1 MPPKFWRGAVAY
13 TANGRRFTIEEVADG
28 TAYCVGD
35 NGAEAE
41 FAENALL
48 TEAEFLARNE
58 TRGIN
63 IYSRVKQ
70 SRLFT
75 APAGKFDRALATTL
89 LTRIEKLTPGILD
102 FTAFTVASR
111 ALAEAG
117 EGDRAAALA
126 ISKCRAVFDEATPEI
141 RAGLLAALLGTPPE
155 MLVNAARLG
164 DNLMR
169 ALIEKGMAVR
179 ATEFDEFCDRPRS

>member
-1 MPPKFWRGAVAY
+1 MAAKFWRGAVAY
-13 TANGRRFTIEEVADG
+13 TANGRRFTIEEVTDG

-48 TEAEFLARNE
+48 TEAEFRARNE

-75 APAGKFDRALATTL
+75 APAGKVDRAAAATL
-89 LTRIEKLTPGILD
+89 LTRIEKLSPGILD
-102 FTAFTVASR
+102 FTAFTVARR
-111 ALAEAG
+111 ALADAG
-117 EGDRAAALA
+117 EGDRAGGLA

-169 ALIEKGMAVR
+169 ALIEKGMAAR